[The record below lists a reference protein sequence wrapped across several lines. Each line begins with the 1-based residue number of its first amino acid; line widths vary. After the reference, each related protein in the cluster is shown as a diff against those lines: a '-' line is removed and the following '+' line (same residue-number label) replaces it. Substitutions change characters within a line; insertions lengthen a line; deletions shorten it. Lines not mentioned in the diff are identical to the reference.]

1 VAREIKQHKNASTCT
16 HSKNVQN
23 GWLKLKFKT
32 LFWNL
37 LKIVND
43 TILYSMCLESRT
55 CYVIVFQLLLVGVVA
70 VQFPDWLLIVNHSI
84 QLNLP
89 FKSKE

>member
-55 CYVIVFQLLLVGVVA
+55 CYVIVFQVTNYATRRDAPSRGKYVL
-70 VQFPDWLLIVNHSI
+70 
-84 QLNLP
+84 
-89 FKSKE
+89 